1 MAYHIPALL
10 QESIDGLKVQPDGLY
25 VDVTF
30 GGGGHA
36 WEIFSRLT
44 TGHLLVF
51 DQDADA
57 KRNAERFKADLQNRS
72 FTFIEANFRYLEKYL
87 RFHGIKQVDGVI
99 ADFGVSFHQFDESTR
114 GFSTRFD
121 AALDMRMNQNTGR
134 TAGQL
139 LNEIAEKDLIHILS
153 AYGEIKNART
163 LAKKL
168 IAHRSETPF
177 DSTDQLKQLA
187 LEVAPRG
194 REQKYLAQLY
204 QAIRIEVNEELR
216 VIEEFLNQLPN
227 VLNEGGRFVG
237 ITYHSLEDRLV
248 KNYLASG
255 NTRGK
260 QEKDFYGNIIR
271 PFDPVN
277 RKPIV
282 PEEAEINVNNR
293 ARSAKLRIGEKRNGK

>member
-10 QESIDGLKVQPDGLY
+10 QETIDGLSIQPDGIY

-36 WEIFSRLT
+36 WEIFNRLT

-57 KRNAERFKADLQNRS
+57 KHNAERFQTNLQGRS

-99 ADFGVSFHQFDESTR
+99 ADFGVSFHQFDESSR

-121 AALDMRMNQNTGR
+121 GSLDMRMNQGAGR
-134 TAGQL
+134 TAAQL

-163 LAKKL
+163 LAQKL
-168 IAHRSETPF
+168 ISHRGESPF
-177 DSTDQLKQLA
+177 ESTDQLKTVA

-216 VIEEFLNQLPN
+216 VIEEFLEQLPL
-227 VLNEGGRFVG
+227 VLKEGGRFAG

-248 KNYLASG
+248 KNFLSSG
-255 NTRGK
+255 NTRGR
-260 QEKDFYGNIIR
+260 QEKDFYGNILR

-277 RKPIV
+277 RKPTI
-282 PEEAEINVNNR
+282 PDEAEIKVNNR

>member
-177 DSTDQLKQLA
+177 ESTDQLKQLA

-248 KNYLASG
+248 KNYLANG

-293 ARSAKLRIGEKRNGK
+293 ARSAKLRI

>member
-121 AALDMRMNQNTGR
+121 AALDMRMNQKTGR